1 MDKQKYLDFD
11 GLKKYDELVK
21 KYITSVHDALS
32 DSIDVS
38 LKGYVNDKVDEIK
51 NKISDLDTIR
61 SNAEKG
67 ATALQVEDLDFVTDG
82 DIDNI
87 FK

>member
-1 MDKQKYLDFD
+1 MDKRNYLDFD

-21 KYITSVHDALS
+21 KYISSVNDALS
-32 DSIDVS
+32 GNIDTS

-67 ATALQVEDLDFVTDG
+67 ATALQEEDLELVTDG

>member
-1 MDKQKYLDFD
+1 MDKKKYLDFD

-67 ATALQVEDLDFVTDG
+67 ATALQEEDLDFVTDG

>member
-1 MDKQKYLDFD
+1 MDKIKYLDFD
-11 GLKKYDELVK
+11 GLCKYDELVK
-21 KYITSVHDALS
+21 KYITTVNNALS
-32 DSIDVS
+32 DTIDTS

-61 SNAEKG
+61 TNAEKG
-67 ATALQVEDLDFVTDG
+67 ATALQEEDLVFVSYG